1 MDVPFIE
8 QVRRSWVDLN
18 RSSHWLPRRGA
29 NHATAPIVAIPR
41 PSMST
46 MATVGQVVA
55 EASPLDA
62 HLDGCFGSFAT
73 DRCAIKSLH
82 VRNAPKATVG
92 RQSVVRRDESFAT
105 HRCAMKIGPCPQCP
119 ESDDGRSRCC
129 PVAMGHLQT
138 HALQKND
145 DAPSACSRR

>member
-8 QVRRSWVDLN
+8 QVRGSWVDLN

-29 NHATAPIVAIPR
+29 NHATAPLVAIPR

-62 HLDGCFGSFAT
+62 HLDGCFGSRLCKNAL
-73 DRCAIKSLH
+73 DCRLDC
-82 VRNAPKATVG
+82 VRDGAGEDLANRHCEVSTI
-92 RQSVVRRDESFAT
+92 E
-105 HRCAMKIGPCPQCP
+105 PC
-119 ESDDGRSRCC
+119 
-129 PVAMGHLQT
+129 
-138 HALQKND
+138 
-145 DAPSACSRR
+145 